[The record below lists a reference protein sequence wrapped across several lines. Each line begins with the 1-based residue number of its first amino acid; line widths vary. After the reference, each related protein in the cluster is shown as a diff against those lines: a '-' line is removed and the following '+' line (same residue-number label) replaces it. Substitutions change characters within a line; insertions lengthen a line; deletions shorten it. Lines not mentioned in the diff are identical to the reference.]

1 MILFICALQNAD
13 LDVLAKQTKNLK
25 YNEWKFRVQPK
36 LLSFSI
42 LILSVLFPHPGH
54 TSYGGYYTKRGSRQ
68 CAANHII
75 HPLGSFYFCVEVSIY
90 LHSVGIS
97 SILHDLSHISSSLG
111 IIGVHALGSN
121 STAVVPCC
129 KIYKIC

>member
-36 LLSFSI
+36 LLSFTI

-54 TSYGGYYTKRGSRQ
+54 TSYGGYYNESRQ
-68 CAANHII
+68 
-75 HPLGSFYFCVEVSIY
+75 
-90 LHSVGIS
+90 VGNVLPITS
-97 SILHDLSHISSSLG
+97 SIHWAHFTSVLKCQFTSILLALHDLSHISSSLG

-121 STAVVPCC
+121 STAVVPC
-129 KIYKIC
+129 